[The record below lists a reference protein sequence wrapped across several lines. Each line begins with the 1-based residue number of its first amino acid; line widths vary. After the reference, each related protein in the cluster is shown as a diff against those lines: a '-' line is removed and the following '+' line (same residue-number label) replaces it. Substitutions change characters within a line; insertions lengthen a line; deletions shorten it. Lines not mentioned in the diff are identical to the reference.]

1 MFPPQGTLRF
11 SPLRR
16 NSSDRNLTWLPKYT
30 NICSHMLTKRQEQ
43 ILDFIR
49 DHSRDNGFP
58 PSVREIGERFGLSP
72 ATIHDHIKAL
82 ERKGALERTANRSRS
97 LVVAEHRVAHTT
109 PTDVPVVGRVAAG
122 APILAEEN
130 IEDVVRLP
138 EGWAADGSF
147 LLKVEGDSM
156 EGAHILDGDLVL
168 VRPQKTAS
176 NGEIVVA
183 LIGDEATVKRF
194 HKTKDRV
201 ELRAEN
207 PAYEPIRIESS
218 EDVSVGIVGKVVG
231 VMRF

>member
-1 MFPPQGTLRF
+1 
-11 SPLRR
+11 
-16 NSSDRNLTWLPKYT
+16 
-30 NICSHMLTKRQEQ
+30 MLTKRQEQ
-43 ILDFIR
+43 VLDFIR
-49 DHSRDNGFP
+49 DHSRENGFP
-58 PSVREIGERFGLSP
+58 PSVREIGGRFGLSP
-72 ATIHDHIKAL
+72 ATVHDHIKAL
-82 ERKGALERTANRSRS
+82 ERKGSLERRANRSRS
-97 LVVAEHRVAHTT
+97 LVVAEPERQHAT

-122 APILAEEN
+122 SPILAEEN

-156 EGAHILDGDLVL
+156 EGAHILDGDYVL

-183 LIGDEATVKRF
+183 LIEDEATVKRF
-194 HKTKDRV
+194 YKAKNRV

-207 PAYEPIRIESS
+207 PAYGPIEIEFS
-218 EDVSVGIVGKVVG
+218 EGVSVGIVGKVVG